1 MNAEIPNRQ
10 TVDQKT
16 DHNQRWY
23 CTFWNYG
30 LKETPRSLP
39 LLPLSL
45 LASVWTPKTCDLTQE
60 KCNFSNQTLGIQP
73 LNEKRIFQEYKQ

>member
-1 MNAEIPNRQ
+1 MGLRNPQ
-10 TVDQKT
+10 
-16 DHNQRWY
+16 DH
-23 CTFWNYG
+23 
-30 LKETPRSLP
+30 SP

-60 KCNFSNQTLGIQP
+60 KCNFPNQTLGIQP